1 MDASQTIVAI
11 TKEVDRLCTHP
22 AGKQPRSTKN
32 FSTSSKMVAQKLT
45 WVTPLSGSDD
55 LPCTNSVQTK
65 NWTKMPKILPQRHY
79 GSQTAFDTLKT
90 MMKRKRITSSQKLW
104 NRFNKQGL
112 KNQSLEEP
120 PNKNVVDSTREVTL
134 TVALDAED
142 VLMETKKFF
151 YSREEK
157 EDTGLLVVPRTI
169 SVASASVFNMVNAL
183 RASLYFSYV

>member
-1 MDASQTIVAI
+1 M
-11 TKEVDRLCTHP
+11 
-22 AGKQPRSTKN
+22 
-32 FSTSSKMVAQKLT
+32 
-45 WVTPLSGSDD
+45 SGSDN
-55 LPCTNSVQTK
+55 LPSANSVQTK
-65 NWTKMPKILPQRHY
+65 NWTKMPKNLPQRHY
-79 GSQTAFDTLKT
+79 GSQTASDTLKT
-90 MMKRKRITSSQKLW
+90 MMKRKRITSSPQKLW

-183 RASLYFSYV
+183 RATLYFSYV